1 MIYQK
6 NIIKQWGQIVLNWSV
21 SREVIPIPM
30 TCKPHRMIENLGST
44 DFVMEKEDLEK
55 IDKLNRNQ
63 RYGKSEVWNV
73 YDNKIDV
80 FA

>member
-1 MIYQK
+1 MSKKYNK
-6 NIIKQWGQIVLNWSV
+6 TVGQIVLNWSV

-30 TCKPHRMIENLGST
+30 TCKPHRMVENLGST

-55 IDKLNRNQ
+55 IDKLNGNQ
-63 RYGKSEVWNV
+63 RYGRSEVWNV
-73 YDNKIDV
+73 YDKKIDV

>member
-1 MIYQK
+1 
-6 NIIKQWGQIVLNWSV
+6 
-21 SREVIPIPM
+21 M
-30 TCKPHRMIENLGST
+30 TCKPHRMVENLGST

-63 RYGKSEVWNV
+63 RYGRSEMWNV
-73 YDNKIDV
+73 YDNKTDV